1 MRPANIVRL
10 GAVCAAVMVGAC
22 GFSPSKPPSGSAGSS
37 GGTSSPI
44 GGFGGAGATQAGQ
57 AGQGGNM
64 SCGTVDRQSNK
75 LPPDILIVLDRS
87 GSMQQDPATGQNC
100 TTPGCSKWDQ
110 TTSAINQVLGQTDTT
125 VNWGLKLFGTNNG
138 CTVSNMTENPVMPM
152 NAMAIQTR
160 IAGTTTGSNTPTRAG
175 IQAATTYLAG
185 LADPNPKF
193 ILVATD
199 GSPNCPATCSGNNC
213 NMTPNPAEEQAVVD
227 AITAAA
233 GMNIKTFVVG
243 IATASDPD
251 ADMTLTNMANAGGVP
266 RMGTPSYY
274 PVASQADL
282 VTALGQ
288 IVTVAASCIFPI
300 PNPPTN
306 DGTTSKGDIQVKGD
320 NTVIPPLDP
329 NNGWTYTDAAMS
341 GIELHGSA
349 CDMVKAGNI
358 QTVTIVF
365 NCHVA

>member
-1 MRPANIVRL
+1 
-10 GAVCAAVMVGAC
+10 MVGAC
-22 GFSPSKPPSGSAGSS
+22 GFSPGKPVSGSAGSS
-37 GGTSSPI
+37 GGTHSPI
-44 GGFGGAGATQAGQ
+44 GGFGGAGGSQAGQ
-57 AGQGGNM
+57 AGQGGTM
-64 SCGTVDRQSNK
+64 GCGSFDRPSNK

-87 GSMQQDPATGQNC
+87 GSMQQDPMTGMNC

-110 TTSAINQVLGQTDTT
+110 TTAALNQVLGQTDMT
-125 VNWGLKLFGTNNG
+125 VNWGLKLFGTSSA
-138 CTVSNMTENPVMPM
+138 CTVSNNTENPVMPN

-160 IAGTTTGSNTPTRAG
+160 IGMTTTGSSTPTRAG
-175 IQAATTYLAG
+175 IQVATTYLAG
-185 LADPNPKF
+185 LTDPNPKF

-199 GSPNCPATCSGNNC
+199 GSPNCPANCSGNTC
-213 NMTPNPAEEQAVVD
+213 MTTPNPAEEQAVVD

-233 GMNIKTFVVG
+233 GMGIRTFVVG

-288 IVTVAASCIFPI
+288 IVTVAASCIFPV
-300 PNPPTN
+300 PTPPTT

-320 NTVIPPLDP
+320 NTTIPPLDP

-341 GIELHGSA
+341 SIELHGSA
-349 CDMVKAGNI
+349 CDMVKAGTI
-358 QTVTIVF
+358 MTVTIVF
-365 NCHVA
+365 NCHLT